1 MHTSDTQQI
10 AGFAPSTASTSAGPA
25 VPKPFPLA
33 SFPLFD
39 GTAACNTAALGDTTA
54 CASAL
59 SPLVRES
66 SPAYPSSCIGDE
78 YCRVGESVA
87 AAPSVTSC
95 VLSSEDAEVRLHLLP
110 HAPHLLPYAPTPSP
124 QSPGGRQGV
133 PLLLLSLLVSLTA
146 SSMPMSSLL
155 SSAACLPCLRV
166 LWARAPAPPAS
177 LALMW

>member
-10 AGFAPSTASTSAGPA
+10 AEHAPSTASTPAGHAAPT
-25 VPKPFPLA
+25 PFPLA
-33 SFPLFD
+33 SSPLFD

-59 SPLVRES
+59 SPRVREP

-78 YCRVGESVA
+78 YCRVGDSFA
-87 AAPSVTSC
+87 AASSVTEVKSC
-95 VLSSEDAEVRLHLLP
+95 VLSCDDAEVRLHLLL
-110 HAPHLLPYAPTPSP
+110 HAPPPSP
-124 QSPGGRQGV
+124 QSPRGRQGV
-133 PLLLLSLLVSLTA
+133 ALLLLSLLVSLTP

-155 SSAACLPCLRV
+155 SSAAFLPCRRV
-166 LWARAPAPPAS
+166 LWARAPEPPAS